1 MDNSTITDNNR
12 IEFNSYEEFIDFCNN
27 LNSDMDLIFEDLDV
41 MLENLMATE
50 DFTRQQKRNFL
61 ASDLKQDD
69 MQTIR
74 LYRNR
79 LFVNFKNVDYR
90 EPEYAENDITDLNV
104 VYYFETKTWHF
115 AY

>member
-1 MDNSTITDNNR
+1 MNNSVITDNR
-12 IEFNSYEEFIDFCNN
+12 IEFDSYKEFTEFCNN
-27 LNSDMDLIFEDLDV
+27 LNSDSGSILEDLDM
-41 MLENLMATE
+41 MLEKLMVTE

-69 MQTIR
+69 IQTIR

-79 LFVNFKNVDYR
+79 LFVKFENVDYR

>member
-1 MDNSTITDNNR
+1 MDNSVITDNR

-27 LNSDMDLIFEDLDV
+27 LNSDMDLILEDLDV

-69 MQTIR
+69 IQTIR

-79 LFVNFKNVDYR
+79 LFVNFKNVDYH
-90 EPEYAENDITDLNV
+90 ESEYAENDITDLNV

>member
-1 MDNSTITDNNR
+1 MNNSAITDNR
-12 IEFNSYEEFIDFCNN
+12 IEFDSYEEFIDFCNN
-27 LNSDMDLIFEDLDV
+27 LNSDMDLIFEDLDT
-41 MLENLMATE
+41 MLENLMVTE

-69 MQTIR
+69 IQTIR
-74 LYRNR
+74 LYKNR
-79 LFVNFKNVDYR
+79 LFVKFENVDYS
-90 EPEYAENDITDLNV
+90 EPEYTENDITNLNV